1 MEKIIIE
8 TNRLILRELNENSKE
23 DYNSLCEILKDK
35 ETMYAYEHGFTEEE
49 CREWFE
55 RQINRYKTYGF
66 GLWAVI
72 LKENNKLIG
81 QAGLTM
87 QNIDIKINDSNELL
101 EIGYLFNKNYW
112 HKGFAIESAVS
123 CKEYAFNKLNADRVY
138 SIIRD
143 NNISSQKVAI
153 KNQMKIVGKITKH
166 YYNMDMPH
174 YVFCCEK

>member
-1 MEKIIIE
+1 MNKIIIE
-8 TNRLILRELNENSKE
+8 TDRLILRELRENSKK
-23 DYNSLCEILKDK
+23 DYNSLCDILKDK
-35 ETMYAYEHGFTEEE
+35 ETMYAYEHGFTEQE

-87 QNIDIKINDSNELL
+87 QNIDIKINGSNELL

-112 HKGFAIESAVS
+112 HRGFAIESALS
-123 CKEYAFNKLNADRVY
+123 CREYAFNKLNADRVY

-143 NNISSQKVAI
+143 NNIASQKVAI
-153 KNQMKIVGKITKH
+153 KNKMKIIAKITKH
-166 YYNMDMPH
+166 YYNMDMLH

>member
-1 MEKIIIE
+1 MNRIIIE
-8 TNRLILRELNENSKE
+8 TDRLILRELRENSEE
-23 DYNSLCEILKDK
+23 DYNSLCDILKDK
-35 ETMYAYEHGFTEEE
+35 ETMYAYEHGFTEQE

-87 QNIDIKINDSNELL
+87 QNIDIKINGSNELL

-112 HKGFAIESAVS
+112 HRGFAIESALS
-123 CKEYAFNKLNADRVY
+123 CREYAFNKLNADRVY

-143 NNISSQKVAI
+143 NNIASKKVAI
-153 KNQMKIVGKITKH
+153 KNKMKIIAKITKH
-166 YYNMDMPH
+166 YYNMDMLH
-174 YVFCCEK
+174 YIFCCEK

>member
-1 MEKIIIE
+1 MNKIIIE
-8 TNRLILRELNENSKE
+8 TNRLILRELNKNSEE

-87 QNIDIKINDSNELL
+87 QNIDIKINGSNELL

-112 HKGFAIESAVS
+112 HLGYAIESAIS
-123 CKEYAFNKLNADRVY
+123 SKEYAFNKLNADRVY

-143 NNISSQKVAI
+143 NNIASQKVAI
-153 KNQMKIVGKITKH
+153 KNQMKIVTQITKH
-166 YYNMDMPH
+166 YYNIDMPH
-174 YVFCCEK
+174 YVFCCKK